1 MTALIRIGLTI
12 HHFFKSSNREII
24 ARRDATPSA
33 CFERERPLASAT
45 MRLLDRYLLRELLVP
60 LGYCLGAF
68 LMFWVAF
75 DLFGELEGLQEYKMR
90 AGDVARYYLVRTPE
104 FLVMVL
110 PISLLL
116 ALLYTL
122 TNHARHHE
130 IAAMRAA
137 GVSLWRLAVPYFG
150 VGLAASLALLAL
162 NEFCVPGSADVAER
176 IKFARLQRRQD
187 QAERHLIR
195 NLGFTNTRD
204 GRRWVISVFN
214 ERTGEMFDPQV
225 FWTLPDGSDVWLR
238 SERAIRTNEAWTF
251 FNARELRGGGHSDS
265 TLVPGLQTN
274 VLTMAAFTETL
285 DEIRSEIKISNRLS
299 FRKARKADVPIF
311 EILDYLRLHPNP
323 KRSDRFWL
331 YTKLHGR
338 LAAPWTCLV
347 VVLIAL
353 PFGAASGRRNI
364 FVGVASSIFICFTFF
379 VLLQLGL
386 ALGTGGYLPSWLAA
400 WFPNLTFG
408 IAGLWMTARV
418 R

>member
-1 MTALIRIGLTI
+1 MP
-12 HHFFKSSNREII
+12 
-24 ARRDATPSA
+24 RRAAPSA
-33 CFERERPLASAT
+33 CFEGERTLASAT
-45 MRLLDRYLLRELLVP
+45 VRLLDRYLLRELLVP

-68 LMFWVAF
+68 LMFWIAF
-75 DLFGELEGLQEYKMR
+75 DLFTELEGLQEYKMR

-104 FLVMVL
+104 FMVMVL
-110 PISLLL
+110 PIALLL

-130 IAAMRAA
+130 IAAVRAA

-150 VGLAASLALLAL
+150 VGLAASLVLFVL
-162 NEFCVPGSADVAER
+162 NEFFVPDSADVAER
-176 IKFARLQRRQD
+176 IKFARLERQPD
-187 QAERHLIR
+187 RAERHLIR
-195 NLGFTNTRD
+195 NQGFTNDRD
-204 GRRWVISVFN
+204 GRRWVIAVFN

-225 FWTLPDGSDVWLR
+225 FWRLPDGSDIWLR
-238 SERAIRTNEAWTF
+238 ADRAVPANEGWTF
-251 FNARELRGGGHSDS
+251 FNVRELRGGPTNA

-274 VLTMAAFTETL
+274 VLTLAAFTETP
-285 DEIRSEIKISNRLS
+285 DEIRSEIKIKGRLNI
-299 FRKARKADVPIF
+299 RKARKADVPIF

-386 ALGTGGYLPSWLAA
+386 ALGTGGYLPAWLAA

-408 IAGLWMTARV
+408 LAGLWLTARV

>member
-1 MTALIRIGLTI
+1 
-12 HHFFKSSNREII
+12 
-24 ARRDATPSA
+24 
-33 CFERERPLASAT
+33 

-60 LGYCLGAF
+60 LGFCLGGF
-68 LMFWVAF
+68 LMFWIAF
-75 DLFGELEGLQEYKMR
+75 ELFTELEGLQESQMR
-90 AGDVARYYLVRTPE
+90 AGDVISYYLVRTPE

-110 PISLLL
+110 PIALLL

-130 IAAMRAA
+130 IAAIRAA

-150 VGLAASLALLAL
+150 VGLAASLVLFGL
-162 NEFCVPGSADVAER
+162 NEFCVPDSADIAER
-176 IKFARLQRRQD
+176 IKSARLQPQPDR
-187 QAERHLIR
+187 AERHLVR

-225 FWTLPDGSDVWLR
+225 FWTLPDGSDIWLR
-238 SERAIRTNEAWTF
+238 AERAVPADEGWTF
-251 FNARELRGGGHSDS
+251 FHVRELRGGGETNSA
-265 TLVPGLQTN
+265 LVPGLQTN
-274 VLTMAAFTETL
+274 VLTMAAFTETP
-285 DEIRSEIKISNRLS
+285 DEIRSEIKISNRLN
-299 FRKARKADVPIF
+299 FRKARRADVPIF
-311 EILDYLRLHPNP
+311 ELLDYLRLHPNP

-331 YTKLHGR
+331 HTKLHGR

-353 PFGAASGRRNI
+353 PFGAGSGRRNI
-364 FVGVASSIFICFTFF
+364 FVGVASSIFICFSFF

-386 ALGTGGYLPSWLAA
+386 ALGTGGYLPAWLAA

>member
-1 MTALIRIGLTI
+1 
-12 HHFFKSSNREII
+12 
-24 ARRDATPSA
+24 
-33 CFERERPLASAT
+33 

-60 LGYCLGAF
+60 LGYCLGGF
-68 LMFWVAF
+68 LMFWIAF
-75 DLFGELEGLQEYKMR
+75 DLFTELEGLQESQMR
-90 AGDVARYYLVRTPE
+90 VGDVISYYLVRTPE
-104 FLVMVL
+104 FLVSVL
-110 PISLLL
+110 PIALLL

-130 IAAMRAA
+130 IAAIRAA
-137 GVSLWRLAVPYFG
+137 GVSLWRLALPYFG
-150 VGLAASLALLAL
+150 VGLAATLVLFGL
-162 NEFCVPGSADVAER
+162 NEFCVPDSADIAER
-176 IKFARLQRRQD
+176 IKFARLQRQPDR
-187 QAERHLIR
+187 AERHLVR

-204 GRRWVISVFN
+204 GRRWIIYVFN

-225 FWTLPDGSDVWLR
+225 FWTLPDGSDIWLR
-238 SERAIRTNEAWTF
+238 AERAVPADEGWTF
-251 FNARELRGGGHSDS
+251 FHARELRGTNS

-274 VLTMAAFTETL
+274 VLTMAAFTETP
-285 DEIRSEIKISNRLS
+285 DEIRSEIKIGHRLN
-299 FRKARKADVPIF
+299 FRKARRADVPIF
-311 EILDYLRLHPNP
+311 ELLDYLRLHPNP

-331 YTKLHGR
+331 HTKLHGR

-353 PFGAASGRRNI
+353 PFGAGSGRRNI
-364 FVGVASSIFICFTFF
+364 FVGVASSIFICFSFF

-386 ALGTGGYLPSWLAA
+386 ALGTGGYLPAWLAA

>member
-1 MTALIRIGLTI
+1 
-12 HHFFKSSNREII
+12 
-24 ARRDATPSA
+24 
-33 CFERERPLASAT
+33 
-45 MRLLDRYLLRELLVP
+45 
-60 LGYCLGAF
+60 
-68 LMFWVAF
+68 MFWVAF
-75 DLFGELEGLQEYKMR
+75 DLFGELEGLQEYKMHAR
-90 AGDVARYYLVRTPE
+90 DVAGYYLVRTPE

-110 PISLLL
+110 PMALLL
-116 ALLYTL
+116 ALLYSL

-150 VGLAASLALLAL
+150 VGLAASLVLFAL
-162 NEFCVPGSADVAER
+162 NEFCVPGSADIAER
-176 IKFARLQRRQD
+176 IKFARLKREQD

-204 GRRWVISVFN
+204 GRRWLIPVFN
-214 ERTGEMFDPQV
+214 ERTAEMFDPQV
-225 FWTLPDGSDVWLR
+225 FWKLPDGSDLWLR
-238 SERAIRTNEAWTF
+238 AERAIWTNGVWTF
-251 FNARELRGGGHSDS
+251 LNVRELRGGGGHTNS

-274 VLTMAAFTETL
+274 VLTMAALSETP
-285 DEIRSEIKISNRLS
+285 DQIRSEIKISNLLS
-299 FRKARKADVPIF
+299 LRKARKADVPIF

-323 KRSDRFWL
+323 ERSQRLWL

-364 FVGVASSIFICFTFF
+364 FVGVASSLFICFTFF

>member
-1 MTALIRIGLTI
+1 
-12 HHFFKSSNREII
+12 
-24 ARRDATPSA
+24 
-33 CFERERPLASAT
+33 

-60 LGYCLGAF
+60 LGYCLGGF

-75 DLFGELEGLQEYKMR
+75 DLFGELEGLQEYKIR
-90 AGDVARYYLVRTPE
+90 LSDIARYYLVRTPE

-110 PISLLL
+110 PIALLL
-116 ALLYTL
+116 ALLYAL
-122 TNHARHHE
+122 TYHARHHE

-150 VGLAASLALLAL
+150 VGLAASMVLFAL
-162 NEFCVPGSADVAER
+162 NEFCVPGSADMAER
-176 IKFARLQRRQD
+176 IKQRQHD

-195 NLGFTNTRD
+195 NHGFTNTRD

-214 ERTGEMFDPQV
+214 ETTAEMFDPKV
-225 FWTLPDGSDVWLR
+225 FWRLPDGSGIWLWA
-238 SERAIRTNEAWTF
+238 ERAIHTNEVWRF
-251 FNARELRGGGHSDS
+251 FNVREFHDS
-265 TLVPGLQTN
+265 GETNATLVPGLQTN
-274 VLTMAAFTETL
+274 VLTMAFSETP
-285 DEIRSEIKISNRLS
+285 DQIRSEIKISNLLS
-299 FRKARKADVPIF
+299 VRKARKADVPIF

-323 KRSDRFWL
+323 ERSQRLWL

-347 VVLIAL
+347 VVVIAL

-364 FVGVASSIFICFTFF
+364 FVGVASSIFICFTFC

-386 ALGTGGYLPSWLAA
+386 ALGTGGYMPSWLAA